1 MKISIITAVFNNRR
15 YIEGCIESVLG
26 QTYKDIEYILV
37 DGGSTDGTLE
47 IIKKYED
54 RISKWISEPDRGAY
68 DALNKGIG
76 MATGDAIGFLHSDD
90 FYANESVVEKVA
102 QAFTNYNVRSVYG
115 DLIYVNKENSSV
127 IRYWKA
133 GQYRD
138 RLIRW
143 GWMPPHP
150 TFFVKKEVYEKHGC
164 FNTSFKIAADY
175 EMVLRLL
182 GKQKI
187 TTHYVPEVLVRMRI
201 GGISNGNIKNLA
213 RKTMEDYRALKMSGL
228 NGGILALLFKN
239 FSKVPQFFFK

>member
-1 MKISIITAVFNNRR
+1 MKISIITAVFNNRE
-15 YIEGCIESVLG
+15 YIEDCIKSVLG

-47 IIKKYED
+47 VIKKYED
-54 RISKWISEPDRGAY
+54 RISKWVSEPDRGTY
-68 DALNKGIG
+68 DALNKGMG
-76 MATGDAIGFLHSDD
+76 MATGDVIGFLHSDD
-90 FYANESVVEKVA
+90 IYVNECVVEKVA
-102 QAFTNYNVRSVYG
+102 QAFMSYNVRSVYG
-115 DLIYVNKENSSV
+115 DLIYVDKTNSSV

-133 GQYRD
+133 GEYRD
-138 RLIRW
+138 HLIRW

-164 FNTSFKIAADY
+164 FNTSLKIAADY

-201 GGISNGNIKNLA
+201 GGVSNGNIRNLV

-228 NGGILALLFKN
+228 NGGILTLLFKN

>member
-1 MKISIITAVFNNRR
+1 MKISIITAVFNNRE
-15 YIEGCIESVLG
+15 YIEDCIKSVLG

-54 RISKWISEPDRGAY
+54 RISKWVSEPDRGTY
-68 DALNKGIG
+68 DALNKGMG
-76 MATGDAIGFLHSDD
+76 MATGDVIGFLHSDD
-90 FYANESVVEKVA
+90 FYANERVVEKVA
-102 QAFTNYNVRSVYG
+102 QAFMSYNVRSVYG
-115 DLIYVNKENSSV
+115 DLIYVDKTNSSV

-133 GQYRD
+133 GEYRD

-164 FNTSFKIAADY
+164 FNTSLKIAADY

-187 TTHYVPEVLVRMRI
+187 TTHYVPEVLVRMRV
-201 GGISNGNIKNLA
+201 GGISNGNIRNLV